1 MNRKLG
7 VFETAQVL
15 SGEYAPFNAV
25 AVFQLVNGPSP
36 DIVGKSLK
44 LIQQRHPLLKMRIVK
59 EKSSYIFESE
69 GTPKIPHTVI
79 ERKAEDHWKLV
90 AEEELNKN
98 FDLTRGTL
106 VRCVQLVPEMPN
118 SLCEIIIT
126 FQHSIIDASSIFQ
139 LSHELL
145 SLGHTIRINVNKK
158 DYSPLKLISPAED
171 FFPPAFKGIRRNGN
185 TILFLARQ
193 IGDEINY
200 RRKTRGRAMPHIRE
214 RSRCRI
220 VPIQLSENH
229 TRILIQQSRRNRVSL
244 MSCCS
249 AAMLIAFSRVFYKN
263 QGIPLRHLIFAD
275 LRPYL
280 KPPVSKEHIG
290 SYQSMMRLTIFV
302 NECQNFWELAQQ
314 VNQKTY
320 RAAKRGDKFI
330 APLMSAKM
338 MRKYIGSQKMR
349 MGTTALSYTGISHI
363 QSRYGDIQVESLHGF
378 VSNFPIG
385 PELTATA
392 RIFKKR
398 LYWDFVYLD
407 SDMDE
412 DKAYSIADEIKA
424 ILRAAG

>member
-25 AVFQLVNGPSP
+25 SVFQLENGPSP
-36 DIVGKSLK
+36 EIVGKCLM
-44 LIQQRHPLLKMRIVK
+44 LVQQRHPLLKMRIVK
-59 EKSSYIFESE
+59 EKSSYFFESE

-79 ERKAEDHWKLV
+79 KRKTEDHWKSV

-106 VRCVQLVPEMPN
+106 IRCVQLIPEMPQ
-118 SLCEIIIT
+118 SLSEIIIT

-145 SLGHTIRINVNKK
+145 SLCHTIRINGHKK
-158 DYSPLKLISPAED
+158 DYSPLQLLSPEED
-171 FFPPAFKGIRRNGN
+171 FFPPSFKGIRRKGN

-200 RRKTRGRAMPHIRE
+200 RRKMQGRE
-214 RSRCRI
+214 RPRIHERTKCRI
-220 VPIQLSENH
+220 VSIQLSENH
-229 TRILIQQSRRNRVSL
+229 TRYLIRQSRRNRVSL

-249 AAMLIAFSRVFYKN
+249 AAMLLAFSRLLIKN
-263 QGIPLRHLIFAD
+263 QGVPLRHLIFTD

-280 KPPVSKEHIG
+280 KPPVSNKHIG
-290 SYQSMMRLTIFV
+290 SYHGMMPMIIFV
-302 NECQNFWELAQQ
+302 NENQNFWELAHK

-338 MRKYIGSQKMR
+338 MRMYIGSQKMR
-349 MGTTALSYTGISHI
+349 MGTTALSYTGIAPT
-363 QSRYGDIQVESLHGF
+363 QSSYGDIQVESLHGF

-385 PELTATA
+385 PEFTATA
-392 RIFKKR
+392 GLYKKR

-407 SDMDE
+407 LDMDE

-424 ILRAAG
+424 IIKSTE